1 MSTHPFILQN
11 DHEET
16 NRPRQKSATA
26 PAHRQP
32 TDNNGNTTNAN
43 SGTNQP
49 RTVSVRGRSASDLSR
64 LDADCARQLYTIRH
78 HDRQDR
84 RGGDVIRG
92 SNDPDHRTI
101 RGYYVPPEAATRKR
115 HPTAT
120 NTCSHPEYREDANET
135 IQRGN
140 TSTTRTIQGTKRRFP
155 YPTWRN
161 SKQ

>member
-11 DHEET
+11 DHEDAD
-16 NRPRQKSATA
+16 RPRQKSATA

-32 TDNNGNTTNAN
+32 TDNNGDTANAN

-84 RGGDVIRG
+84 RGSDVVRG
-92 SNDPDHRTI
+92 SNDSDYRTV
-101 RGYYVPPEAATRKR
+101 RGDYVEKGDELPINLRRTGGSGLARARGHVKLVHKRMGEAGW
-115 HPTAT
+115 PTCLT
-120 NTCSHPEYREDANET
+120 NHELT
-135 IQRGN
+135 
-140 TSTTRTIQGTKRRFP
+140 
-155 YPTWRN
+155 
-161 SKQ
+161 